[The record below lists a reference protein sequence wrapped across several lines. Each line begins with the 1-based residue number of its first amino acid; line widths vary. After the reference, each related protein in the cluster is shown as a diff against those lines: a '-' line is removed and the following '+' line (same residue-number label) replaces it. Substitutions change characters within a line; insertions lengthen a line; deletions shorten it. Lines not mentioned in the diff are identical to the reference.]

1 MQYPQAAAAPD
12 RACAHNL
19 VVGRSI
25 CFSPKIII
33 CRNRQ
38 PAINFNSTK
47 LSSALPSSGL
57 RSISISRPANHS
69 ATRASSTSSSSSS
82 SFSCS
87 SSPWDEK
94 PYQVLSSGKIV
105 YLDEQDV
112 VTFLDP
118 PKELI
123 PLDPASYN
131 PASYLWKKIGDIPE
145 ERRHRLLS
153 LLNPRLISQAWEIAG
168 TRYNNSKLVQ
178 KSASSLLAIG
188 DTETVAEIWKCRT
201 SGGPLQ
207 IAWLNFFKKV
217 VFRTGDGR
225 TYGRLISESV
235 FSGLSNSFYPL
246 YFTVSELK
254 EVMSTEQPC
263 DLAYE
268 FKDGI
273 LDLPD
278 FPRGF
283 PKPAEHPWPFNDE
296 IVIYIRHVGPGV
308 MVGQAWQEGKALQ
321 QVPKKLCSEILMVKE
336 SGCSF
341 VQQVQLNSDSS
352 DT

>member
-1 MQYPQAAAAPD
+1 MQYPQAAAAPE

-19 VVGRSI
+19 ALAPSI
-25 CFSPKIII
+25 ISQSRQRAFHFS
-33 CRNRQ
+33 
-38 PAINFNSTK
+38 STK
-47 LSSALPSSGL
+47 FGSAIPSSSL
-57 RSISISRPANHS
+57 RSLSISRLANHS
-69 ATRASSTSSSSSS
+69 AAVRASSS
-82 SFSCS
+82 SFSSS
-87 SSPWDEK
+87 SSPWDDK
-94 PYQVLSSGKIV
+94 PYQVLPNGKIV

-118 PKELI
+118 PVELI
-123 PLDPASYN
+123 PLDPSSYN
-131 PASYLWKKIGDIPE
+131 PAFYLWKKIEDIPE

-168 TRYNNSKLVQ
+168 TRYDNPKLVE
-178 KSASSLLAIG
+178 KSGSSLLA
-188 DTETVAEIWKCRT
+188 TRNSETVAEFWKCRT

-207 IAWLNFFKKV
+207 VAWLNFFKKV
-217 VFRTGDGR
+217 VFRTGDGKA
-225 TYGRLISESV
+225 YGRLIRESV

-254 EVMSTEQPC
+254 EVISTEEPC

-296 IVIYIRHVGPGV
+296 IVIYVRHAGPGV

-321 QVPKKLCSEILMVKE
+321 QVPKKLCGEILMVKE
-336 SGCSF
+336 YLSSQPHSG
-341 VQQVQLNSDSS
+341 
-352 DT
+352 